1 MSFLCANMSYFRRP
15 GQQFELLVMWCNSLD
30 GSDYEGGEFSIQFS
44 ATQQMQTFTMRIID
58 DNIVENNELFQL
70 RLTAEGLLA
79 VGDINMAT
87 VNITDD
93 ESNIT
98 LDVTC

>member
-1 MSFLCANMSYFRRP
+1 
-15 GQQFELLVMWCNSLD
+15 
-30 GSDYEGGEFSIQFS
+30 
-44 ATQQMQTFTMRIID
+44 MQTFTMRIID